1 VTYHLVV
8 NGAASNADRDAA
20 EVAAEK
26 VRSGGVRAVVH
37 TTDDEDA
44 LDDVIAAVDG
54 GDVLVV
60 CGGDGS
66 VHVTVERSRACGRLA
81 AITFAVIPMGT
92 GNDLA
97 GSLGIPADPYDA
109 ARAILAGRAA
119 PLDLIVDDRDRI
131 CVNGLHAGIGVEAAE
146 RAQGMKD
153 RLGDG
158 AYVLGALS
166 AGMRTRD
173 WDVEVLV
180 DGRPLRPGASDDGRV
195 LLVAVMNGPTVGGGT
210 PIAPGAELDDGLLD
224 VVVTTATGPAARA
237 AFGVALTQG
246 GHLGRDDVAS
256 RTGREVRIHGQ
267 PIPFNI
273 DGELEEEGSPDRRFH
288 IEPGAWH
295 VVRPAR

>member
-1 VTYHLVV
+1 MTYHLVV
-8 NGAASNADRDAA
+8 NGAAANADHDAA
-20 EVAAEK
+20 AVAAETL
-26 VRSGGVRAVVH
+26 RSGGVRAVVH

-54 GDVLVV
+54 DDVLVV

-66 VHVTVERSRACGRLA
+66 VHVAVERTRACGRLSA
-81 AITFAVIPMGT
+81 TSLAVIPMGT

-97 GSLGIPADPYDA
+97 GSLGIPADPQDA
-109 ARAILAGRAA
+109 ARAILAGRAS
-119 PLDLIVDDRDRI
+119 PLDLITDDRDRL
-131 CVNGLHAGIGVEAAE
+131 CVNGLHAGIGVEAAD

-166 AGMRTRD
+166 AGMRAQD

-180 DGRPLRPGASDDGRV
+180 DGRPLRPDATDDGRV
-195 LLVAVMNGPTVGGGT
+195 LLVAVMNAPTVGGGT

-246 GHLGRDDVAS
+246 SHLDRDDVAS
-256 RTGREVRIHGQ
+256 GRGREVRIHGQ

-273 DGELEEEGSPDRRFH
+273 DGELEEEGSSDRRFR

-295 VVRPAR
+295 VVRSPR